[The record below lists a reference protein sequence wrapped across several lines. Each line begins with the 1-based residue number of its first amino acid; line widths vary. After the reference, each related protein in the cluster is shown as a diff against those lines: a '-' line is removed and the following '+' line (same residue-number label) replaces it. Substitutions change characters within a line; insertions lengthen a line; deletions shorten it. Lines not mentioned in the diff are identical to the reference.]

1 MEESTNANGK
11 SMCFAEAILDT
22 LSNHPET
29 IGMIDAES
37 GAKVTFAEMK
47 ERSVRCALWLL
58 GLGVGES
65 DVVAVSTPLHTNDYL
80 PYLATLYINAVLN
93 PWPHDPSDA
102 IVEHFLDACRPKVIF
117 ASKESVERLAAAAR
131 RRGVSCR
138 FALMDGEH
146 ADYPSLDDIASG
158 QESAGGQAEA
168 ASGFRCRVPS
178 EPRRKVSAI
187 YLSSGTTGTPKAILL
202 SYHCLARRYSEEY
215 GMGVGMNCL
224 WYASLQLNV
233 CRSLI
238 SSAILLRCTRVLS
251 RSHGPEETGRVVES
265 HKVNFVYWTPYYL
278 TSCYQ
283 ARVLAR
289 RDFSTVA
296 TIAIAGAKPDG
307 ALLEECRRLLP
318 GTFIKNSY
326 GITEA
331 GGLVAQQTEAR
342 RSLGSVGFAC
352 SGVELRVV
360 DPDTGR
366 ALGANREGEL
376 HVRTDTAMLGYLGAP
391 DKTRETLDE
400 DGWLHTGDLGFY
412 DERGE
417 ITVTA
422 RIKEIIRTRSLLLS
436 SSEFEEPLMQHPAV
450 SECAVVAV
458 DHPVDVERPFA
469 FVVRARHARVTAEEL
484 MEFSASRDERFRL
497 TAGLAF
503 VDELPYTASGK
514 KCLRKL
520 QEMAKAYVRQ

>member
-178 EPRRKVSAI
+178 EPRRK
-187 YLSSGTTGTPKAILL
+187 
-202 SYHCLARRYSEEY
+202 
-215 GMGVGMNCL
+215 
-224 WYASLQLNV
+224 LNV